1 MALKIYGLIMSK
13 PRKQKPTQNQ
23 NWKQLGD
30 IANIRAGYTF
40 RESVKEVDDGNAHIV
55 QIKDARKALQLSGG
69 LQLLAEYLPGINWQG
84 NQKIFADAECV
95 ILPVRG
101 EYTRA
106 AYINNQGLD
115 TKPIIVSSQFLILT
129 SKDNSLGAEYL
140 CWALNQPFSQNYFK
154 QESRGTRISMLSRA
168 SVSDL
173 KLPLPSLDLQE
184 KIVHLN
190 RLWERE
196 QELMKNLL
204 QNREQLLKAT
214 FDQLLYGQAVYSR

>member
-1 MALKIYGLIMSK
+1 MALKIDGSIMSK
-13 PRKQKPTQNQ
+13 PRKPKQNQ
-23 NWKQLGD
+23 NQKQLGD

-55 QIKDARKALQLSGG
+55 QIKDARKALELSGG
-69 LQLLAEYLPGINWQG
+69 HQLLPEYLPEINWKG

-106 AYINNQGLD
+106 AYINNQELD
-115 TKPIIVSSQFLILT
+115 INPIVVSSQFLILT
-129 SKDNSLGAEYL
+129 PKDNSLDAEYL
-140 CWALNQPFSQNYFK
+140 CWALNQPSAQSYFK
-154 QESRGTRISMLSRA
+154 QESRGTRMSMLSMA

-173 KLPLPSLDLQE
+173 KLPLPSVYLQE
-184 KIVHLN
+184 KIIHLH

-196 QELMKNLL
+196 QKLIKNLL

-214 FDQLLYGQAVYSR
+214 FDQLLHSQPLSSR